1 MQKAQAGFPRNLL
14 EEGKQS
20 EFYKVI
26 RVDARR
32 SQSRGHSETS
42 TRTASELHS
51 GASFPG
57 RAGTTA
63 DMTAPCGQCYR
74 PAPHFLFQISTR
86 GTDAIRLCGQHSSPL
101 ENPSAH
107 REFVSSG
114 RSLRLTFRAHSSP
127 QNKIAHLH
135 KGFLALYQAVGE
147 GPFWSVGRET

>member
-1 MQKAQAGFPRNLL
+1 MQQAQAGFPRNLL

-57 RAGTTA
+57 RAGTTGRRDCTLRPVLQTCPTLPLSDFNQRNRCNQTVWAAQFPSGEPFCSQRVRVLGEEFAA
-63 DMTAPCGQCYR
+63 DLPGTLFTPEQDR
-74 PAPHFLFQISTR
+74 TPAQ
-86 GTDAIRLCGQHSSPL
+86 RLPGSL
-101 ENPSAH
+101 PSH
-107 REFVSSG
+107 R
-114 RSLRLTFRAHSSP
+114 
-127 QNKIAHLH
+127 
-135 KGFLALYQAVGE
+135 
-147 GPFWSVGRET
+147 